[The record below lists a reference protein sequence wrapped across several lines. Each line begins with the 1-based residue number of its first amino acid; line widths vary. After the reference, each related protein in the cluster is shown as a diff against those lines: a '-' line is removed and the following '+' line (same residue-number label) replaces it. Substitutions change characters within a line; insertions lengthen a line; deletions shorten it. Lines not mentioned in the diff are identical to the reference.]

1 MKYGARVDAPLSQ
14 GLRDVYSFFFLKFN
28 SWNTLRVRT
37 ADGVTPGYWLPAL
50 KKCIHLLPQFRVTI
64 SKKGLLF

>member
-1 MKYGARVDAPLSQ
+1 MKYGARVDAPLT
-14 GLRDVYSFFFLKFN
+14 GFKRCILFFFFKFN
-28 SWNTLRVRT
+28 SWNILRVRI

-50 KKCIHLLPQFRVTI
+50 KKCIDLLPQFRVTI